1 MGALLLFPLY
11 VLANIY
17 IILRSIKWL
26 HACSANLKT
35 KWFAGL
41 YSCIYIFLS
50 ASFLL
55 GAFLPVSGFQK
66 AMACISNYW
75 LGIMLYTL
83 LFMSMID
90 LLRWILKRT
99 GLLPRSFYA
108 SGRNLVITG
117 FVISALITG
126 VSIYGAVHAGRIK
139 TSVYDVSV
147 QKECGRISGLN
158 IVLAADLHLGY
169 NTKLKY
175 IEQMVHKINMLKPDV
190 VVFAGDIFD
199 NNYDAVSQ
207 PEKIIEELQ
216 KIRAKYGSYA
226 CYGNHDVSEKI
237 LAGFTFG
244 NKNNKLR
251 DRRMDE
257 FLRLA
262 GIQTLEDETILIDGA
277 FYLAGRLD
285 YKAPVQTDGNRKPP
299 AKLLADMDL
308 EKPII
313 VIDHEPRELQEL
325 ADAGADIDLSG
336 HTHNGQLFPGNI
348 FIRLGWENPCGYLKK
363 GNMHSI
369 VTSGVGVWGPSLR
382 VGTDSEIVQV
392 RVRFQTKK

>member
-17 IILRSIKWL
+17 IILRSMKWL
-26 HACSANLKT
+26 HASSANLKT

-55 GAFLPVSGFQK
+55 GAFLPLSGFQK

-75 LGIMLYTL
+75 IGIMLYTL
-83 LFMSMID
+83 LFMGVVD
-90 LLRWILKRT
+90 LTRWILKRT
-99 GLLPRSFYA
+99 GLLSQSFFV

-117 FVISALITG
+117 FAISALIIG
-126 VSIYGAVHAGRIK
+126 VGIYGVVHAGRIK
-139 TSVYDVSV
+139 TAVYDVSV
-147 QKECGRISGLN
+147 QKECGGMSGLN

-169 NTKLKY
+169 NTGLGHV
-175 IEQMVHKINMLKPDV
+175 EQMVEKINMLKPDL

-244 NKNNKLR
+244 NKNSKLR

-262 GIQTLEDETILIDGA
+262 GIQALEDEIILIDGA
-277 FYLAGRLD
+277 FYLAGRID
-285 YKAPVQTDGNRKPP
+285 CKAPVHAEGERKSP
-299 AKLLADMDL
+299 AKLLADAEL
-308 EKPII
+308 EKPVI
-313 VIDHEPRELQEL
+313 VIDHEPRELQAL

-382 VGTDSEIVQV
+382 VGTDSEIVQI
-392 RVRFQTKK
+392 RVRFWAEK